1 MTAFCCLAVM
11 DKLIILL
18 ALATFFSTL
27 VGGVVILKFRK
38 HLPYFFAFAAGSL
51 IAVSFLDILPESL
64 EIANSINFPVRYIMI
79 AVVASFFFYSLLER
93 FFLTHEMGAHDEHG
107 HIMGPVGA
115 GSLVIHSFLDGAA
128 IGAAFHVNASMG
140 MIVALA
146 VIFHDF
152 TDGINTVTLMLK
164 NRHKVGKAVVFLVLD
179 ALAPVAGIITTAS
192 IAMPESV
199 LALILAVFVG
209 EFLYIGASTLLP
221 ETREHRSKGI
231 IVAMALAIVLIA
243 VLTSLV

>member
-1 MTAFCCLAVM
+1 MNT
-11 DKLIILL
+11 LIILL
-18 ALATFFSTL
+18 ALATFASTM
-27 VGGVVILKFRK
+27 VGGMVILKFRK
-38 HLPYFFAFAAGSL
+38 YLPYFFAFAAGSL
-51 IAVSFLDILPESL
+51 IAVSFLDLLPESL
-64 EIANSINFPVRYIMI
+64 AISSKINLPVRFVMM

-93 FFLTHEMGAHDEHG
+93 FFLTHEMDSHDDHG
-107 HIMGPVGA
+107 HIMGPIGA

-164 NRHKVGKAVVFLVLD
+164 SRNQIHKAVLFLVLD
-179 ALAPVAGIITTAS
+179 AVAPVLGIMTTVLAVL
-192 IAMPESV
+192 PESV
-199 LALILAVFVG
+199 LAILLAVFVG

-221 ETREHRSKGI
+221 ETRKHLSKGI
-231 IVAMALAIVLIA
+231 IVAMALAIILIA
-243 VLTSLV
+243 VLTSFV